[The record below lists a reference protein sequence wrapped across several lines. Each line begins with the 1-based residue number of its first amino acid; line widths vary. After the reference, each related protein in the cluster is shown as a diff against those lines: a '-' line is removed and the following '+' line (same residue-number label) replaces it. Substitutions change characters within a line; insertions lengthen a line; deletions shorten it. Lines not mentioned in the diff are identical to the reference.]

1 MIAVITMALV
11 VIFAYHMLSKIFL
24 GFLILLVMN
33 FLWFF
38 LYLSDACLIYF
49 FRCHISSECFIS
61 FREKLMSN
69 TDIYRYG
76 IPLYVHL
83 SSGLVI
89 LILSSLLP
97 FGGFISMII
106 VYIVYTFVYCF
117 GMYNRYYVDKEAYEK
132 VLKVNKD
139 FYSIYI
145 MPASAFVAISGYL
158 ATITGVTIKE
168 GSLSVELFYLVQNLL
183 NINSGYELP
192 MLIILSPMLF
202 FLFMY
207 ILSLPLQLLIYLSIC
222 LIDHMNKSIESY
234 KKINKTI
241 FKFLP
246 L

>member
-1 MIAVITMALV
+1 
-11 VIFAYHMLSKIFL
+11 
-24 GFLILLVMN
+24 
-33 FLWFF
+33 
-38 LYLSDACLIYF
+38 
-49 FRCHISSECFIS
+49 
-61 FREKLMSN
+61 
-69 TDIYRYG
+69 
-76 IPLYVHL
+76 
-83 SSGLVI
+83 
-89 LILSSLLP
+89 
-97 FGGFISMII
+97 MII

>member
-1 MIAVITMALV
+1 MIAVITVALV

-106 VYIVYTFVYCF
+106 VYVVYTFVYCF

-202 FLFMY
+202 FFLC
-207 ILSLPLQLLIYLSIC
+207 IY
-222 LIDHMNKSIESY
+222 
-234 KKINKTI
+234 
-241 FKFLP
+241 
-246 L
+246 

>member
-1 MIAVITMALV
+1 MIAVITVALV
-11 VIFAYHMLSKIFL
+11 VIYAYHMLSKIYW

-33 FLWFF
+33 FKWFF

-49 FRCHISSECFIS
+49 FRCHINSECFIS
-61 FREKLMSN
+61 FREKLMIN
-69 TDIYRYG
+69 TDVYRYG
-76 IPLYVHL
+76 IPLYVHS

-97 FGGFISMII
+97 FGGFISMMIAYII
-106 VYIVYTFVYCF
+106 YAFVYCF

-145 MPASAFVAISGYL
+145 MPASVFVAISGYL

-168 GSLSVELFYLVQNLL
+168 GSSFVELFSLVQKLL
-183 NINSGYELP
+183 NVNSGYEIP
-192 MLIILSPMLF
+192 IFIILLPMLF

-222 LIDHMNKSIESY
+222 LIDHTNKSVESY

-241 FKFLP
+241 FKILP

>member
-1 MIAVITMALV
+1 MIAVITVALV
-11 VIFAYHMLSKIFL
+11 VIYAYHMLSKIYW

-33 FLWFF
+33 FKWFF

-49 FRCHISSECFIS
+49 FRCHINSECFIS
-61 FREKLMSN
+61 FREKLMIN
-69 TDIYRYG
+69 TDVYRYG
-76 IPLYVHL
+76 IPLYVHS

-97 FGGFISMII
+97 FGGFISMMIAYII
-106 VYIVYTFVYCF
+106 YAFAYCF

-168 GSLSVELFYLVQNLL
+168 GSSFVELFSLMQNLL
-183 NINSGYELP
+183 NINSGYEIPILIILLP
-192 MLIILSPMLF
+192 MLV

-207 ILSLPLQLLIYLSIC
+207 VYIKPSVTTINLSEYML
-222 LIDHMNKSIESY
+222 N
-234 KKINKTI
+234 
-241 FKFLP
+241 
-246 L
+246 

>member
-1 MIAVITMALV
+1 MIAVITVALV
-11 VIFAYHMLSKIFL
+11 VIYAYHMLSKICW

-33 FLWFF
+33 FKWFF

-49 FRCHISSECFIS
+49 FRCHINSECFIS
-61 FREKLMSN
+61 FREKLMIN
-69 TDIYRYG
+69 TDVYRYG
-76 IPLYVHL
+76 IPLYVHS

-97 FGGFISMII
+97 FGGFISMMIAYII
-106 VYIVYTFVYCF
+106 YAFVYCF

-168 GSLSVELFYLVQNLL
+168 GSSFVELFSLMQNLL
-183 NINSGYELP
+183 NINSRYEIP
-192 MLIILSPMLF
+192 ILIILLPMLF

-207 ILSLPLQLLIYLSIC
+207 ILSLPLQLLIYVPTPK
-222 LIDHMNKSIESY
+222 N
-234 KKINKTI
+234 
-241 FKFLP
+241 
-246 L
+246 

>member
-1 MIAVITMALV
+1 MIAVITVALV
-11 VIFAYHMLSKIFL
+11 VIYAYHMLSKIYW

-33 FLWFF
+33 FKWFF

-49 FRCHISSECFIS
+49 FRCHINSECFIS
-61 FREKLMSN
+61 FREKLMIN
-69 TDIYRYG
+69 IDVYRYG
-76 IPLYVHL
+76 IPLYVHS

-97 FGGFISMII
+97 FGGFISIMIA
-106 VYIVYTFVYCF
+106 YIIYVFVYFF

-168 GSLSVELFYLVQNLL
+168 GSSFVELFSLVQKLL
-183 NINSGYELP
+183 NVNSGYEIP
-192 MLIILSPMLF
+192 IFIILLPMLF

-222 LIDHMNKSIESY
+222 LIDHMNKSNESY
-234 KKINKTI
+234 KKINETI

>member
-1 MIAVITMALV
+1 MIAVITVALV
-11 VIFAYHMLSKIFL
+11 VIFAYHMLSKIFW

-49 FRCHISSECFIS
+49 FRCYISSECFIS

-202 FLFMY
+202 FYLC
-207 ILSLPLQLLIYLSIC
+207 IY
-222 LIDHMNKSIESY
+222 
-234 KKINKTI
+234 
-241 FKFLP
+241 
-246 L
+246 